1 MKLYTK
7 TIIIFTLILSIE
19 ATHAVFYECAYKN
32 KAGINVVS
40 SFNPIQKYREDYN
53 ELNSALITGK
63 CKELYI
69 KKYLIDATSC
79 NIQFYK
85 YNGQIANL
93 SCKGN
98 NPDTMQKLKE
108 IAKKEFGYIE

>member
-1 MKLYTK
+1 MKFILK
-7 TIIIFTLILSIE
+7 TFLTVVIISSIQS
-19 ATHAVFYECAYKN
+19 ANAVFYECTYKN
-32 KAGINVVS
+32 DAGVKVVS
-40 SFNPIQKYREDYN
+40 SFNPTQKYREDYDKVYA
-53 ELNSALITGK
+53 ALKTGN

-93 SCKGN
+93 SCRGN
-98 NPDTMQKLKE
+98 KPETMEKLRE
-108 IAKKEFGYIE
+108 IARQDFGYQD

>member
-1 MKLYTK
+1 MIKYA
-7 TIIIFTLILSIE
+7 IIIFCIVLTVNIQTVE
-19 ATHAVFYECAYKN
+19 AVFYECTYKN
-32 KAGINVVS
+32 DNGVKVVS
-40 SFNPIQKYREDYN
+40 SFNPYQFARSDYN
-53 ELNSALITGK
+53 KLAMALKSGD

-93 SCKGN
+93 ACRGN
-98 NPDTMQKLKE
+98 NPETMKKLKE
-108 IAKKEFGYIE
+108 IARQEFGYWE

>member
-1 MKLYTK
+1 MKMHTK
-7 TIIIFTLILSIE
+7 AIFILVIILSIQS
-19 ATHAVFYECAYKN
+19 AQAVFYECTYKN
-32 KAGINVVS
+32 KAGVNVVS
-40 SFNPIQKYREDYN
+40 SFNPTQKYREDYN
-53 ELNSALITGK
+53 ELYSALKTGN

-93 SCKGN
+93 SCRGN
-98 NPDTMQKLKE
+98 NPETMKKLRE
-108 IAKKEFGYIE
+108 IAEKEFGYFK